1 MKRLFLFLKRR
12 SRLKLKH
19 HFLFP
24 LSRRQRRS
32 LLLLFMVL
40 LLLSISILSSS
51 SWFAIFLRRS
61 EHSAQ
66 DDSEFDS
73 SESNL
78 FRKEKEADR
87 ILSRKPY
94 YQRHYNFSY
103 ANVDVPPPPPT
114 SDLSDQGKMEMD
126 SGPYHN
132 WQLFS
137 ADFEEMMRNLKIYV
151 YPCIYQSNSS
161 SFFAAIF
168 LPHPNPFHPKL
179 GNYFSEHMFKV
190 ALLRSSL
197 ITSIP
202 EEAHLFFLPFSVNLL
217 RSDPRVHSESSI
229 SKFVTQYTTGIS
241 RDFPFWNASSGAD
254 HFYVCCHSV
263 CREASSKHHDL
274 HNNAIQV
281 TCSSSY
287 FQRYYITHKDV
298 GFPQVWPRLPEQAL
312 NPPDARY
319 YIVKRASFSAYI
331 YLYCMR
337 FTLSFYPLY

>member
-1 MKRLFLFLKRR
+1 MKHLFLFLNRR

-19 HFLFP
+19 HLLSP

-40 LLLSISILSSS
+40 LLLSISIFSSSS
-51 SWFAIFLRRS
+51 SWFAIFLHRS

-78 FRKEKEADR
+78 FRKEKEADL
-87 ILSRKPY
+87 ILSRKPH

-103 ANVDVPPPPPT
+103 ANVDVIAAPPPPPT
-114 SDLSDQGKMEMD
+114 PDLSDQAMEMEMD

-132 WQLFS
+132 WQLFA
-137 ADFEEMMRNLKIYV
+137 ADFEEMVRNLKIYV

-161 SFFAAIF
+161 SLFAAIF

-229 SKFVTQYTTGIS
+229 SKFVTQYTTGIR

-281 TCSSSY
+281 TCSSNY

-319 YIVKRASFSAYI
+319 YIIKRASLSA
-331 YLYCMR
+331 
-337 FTLSFYPLY
+337 